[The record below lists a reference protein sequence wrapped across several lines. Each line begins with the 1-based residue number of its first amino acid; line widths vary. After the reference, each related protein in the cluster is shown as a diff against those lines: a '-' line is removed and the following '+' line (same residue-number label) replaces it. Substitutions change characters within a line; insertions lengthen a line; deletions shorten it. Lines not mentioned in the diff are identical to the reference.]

1 MTQLITPAKEHDN
14 KYPKPKPDYSTPNQ
28 VPPVTNP
35 LPVATAMPILQ
46 RTLVL
51 GDEPVRQ
58 APAGDLIR
66 VLGDS
71 NTLDQVVI
79 TKENFHPQ
87 TGLCTIQLINP
98 ISEDKAIRVLFSDV
112 SDGSNGSN
120 AYLLTVFRARPRD
133 NTIVLALAENGGT
146 YTGIIMSHYVS
157 E

>member
-1 MTQLITPAKEHDN
+1 MTELITPAKEHDN
-14 KYPKPKPDYSTPNQ
+14 KYPKPKPNYSTPNQ

-35 LPVATAMPILQ
+35 LPVATAMPILHKA
-46 RTLVL
+46 LVF

-66 VLGDS
+66 VLGDG
-71 NTLDQVVI
+71 NTLAKIVI

-87 TGLCTIQLINP
+87 TGLCTIQLSP
-98 ISEDKAIRVLFSDV
+98 ISEDKVIGVLFSNV
-112 SDGSNGSN
+112 SDGSN
-120 AYLLTVFRARPRD
+120 AYLLTAFRAHPRD
-133 NTIVLALAENGGT
+133 NIIVLALAENGGT